1 MRDFGELSLSNR
13 NRRNRYGLRAIGGE
27 IDEFERGENERCF
40 ELQEPQFEWSGT

>member
-13 NRRNRYGLRAIGGE
+13 IRGNRSGLRALGGE
-27 IDEFERGENERCF
+27 IDEFERGENERSF